1 MLSNKFYKV
10 SITSIPKPDKYS
22 TKKEKRKEN
31 HRPISLMNIN
41 GKILKKMLANWIQQ
55 YSERCIYHNQVE
67 FMSGMQGWFTI
78 HKSINVIHN
87 INKLKS
93 KTHMIIPVDD
103 KTQHPFIIKQQ
114 TILNKVDT
122 EATFLNI
129 IKTIHDK
136 PIANIF
142 PVRSWKHFL

>member
-1 MLSNKFYKV
+1 
-10 SITSIPKPDKYS
+10 
-22 TKKEKRKEN
+22 
-31 HRPISLMNIN
+31 
-41 GKILKKMLANWIQQ
+41 
-55 YSERCIYHNQVE
+55 
-67 FMSGMQGWFTI
+67 MSGMQGWFTI

-129 IKTIHDK
+129 INTLHDT

-142 PVRSWKHFL
+142 PVRS